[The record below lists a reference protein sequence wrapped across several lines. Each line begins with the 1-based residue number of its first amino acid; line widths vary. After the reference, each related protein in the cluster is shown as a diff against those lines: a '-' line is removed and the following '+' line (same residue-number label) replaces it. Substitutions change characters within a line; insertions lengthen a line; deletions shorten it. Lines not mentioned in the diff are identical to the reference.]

1 MAGVKKGG
9 FVYRNASYIKSVARI
24 TFGFVW
30 LIDAYFKFQ
39 PGFVQNFSN
48 LIQAGGQGQPAW
60 LAPWFSF
67 WVNFTSLNPA
77 AWGYVI
83 AFSELAIAISL
94 IFGFMRR
101 IGYSGGFLLSLLIWS
116 IPEGF
121 GGPYGAS
128 STDIGTAIIYAIV
141 FIMLIVINAEQGTSK
156 YSVDSYMEK
165 RFGWW
170 KKLAEFSM

>member
-1 MAGVKKGG
+1 MAGVKKRN
-9 FVYRNASYIKSVARI
+9 FIYRNAVYIKSIARI

-67 WVNFTSLNPA
+67 WVNFTSMNPA

-101 IGYSGGFLLSLLIWS
+101 IGYSGGFVLSLLIWS

-121 GGPYGAS
+121 GGPYSPS

-141 FIMLIVINAEQGTSK
+141 FIMLIVINAEQGTSR

-165 RFGWW
+165 RFKWW
-170 KKLAEFSM
+170 KKVAEFSV